1 MGKKKDRFYMNS
13 KALEFIE
20 KRIQHY
26 LDNFDGDCATL
37 GELYMIK
44 GVLTKTK
51 PVRFE
56 CGAEQEI
63 NVRFDS
69 HYAMIQDLVKQLDI

>member
-1 MGKKKDRFYMNS
+1 M
-13 KALEFIE
+13 KATKEEFVEKLSELLQMANIE
-20 KRIQHY
+20 VESAR
-26 LDNFDGDCATL
+26 LVN
-37 GELYMIK
+37 GETIVVK
-44 GVLTKTK
+44 
-51 PVRFE
+51 FE

>member
-1 MGKKKDRFYMNS
+1 M
-13 KALEFIE
+13 KATKEEFVEKLSELLQMANIE
-20 KRIQHY
+20 VENAR
-26 LDNFDGDCATL
+26 LVN
-37 GELYMIK
+37 GETIIVK
-44 GVLTKTK
+44 
-51 PVRFE
+51 FE

>member
-1 MGKKKDRFYMNS
+1 M
-13 KALEFIE
+13 KATKEEFVEKLSELLQMANIE
-20 KRIQHY
+20 VESARLVH
-26 LDNFDGDCATL
+26 
-37 GELYMIK
+37 GETIIVK
-44 GVLTKTK
+44 
-51 PVRFE
+51 FE